1 MKKYRSVYVEWIDS
15 SSVVTSGWKRED
27 ELPDSD
33 PILCRSIG
41 FLYEKS
47 KKAIRILATYYKQ
60 PSGLMVDGVTDIPL
74 VAVKKLR
81 YLN

>member
-15 SSVVTSGWKRED
+15 SSVVTAGWKRED

-33 PILCRSIG
+33 PILCRSVG

-47 KKAIRILATYYKQ
+47 KKAIRLLTTYYKQ
-60 PSGLMVDGVTDIPL
+60 PSGLLMDGVTDIPL

-81 YLN
+81 YLK